1 MVRKS
6 NRITLKRLTV
16 YLSEHLRRAVNR
28 IAKSYKPTV
37 RHREGI
43 NNRGHIGVKHL
54 LLVKILTRHKNL
66 KLNSRILKYL
76 TRVRYRVLAFRHF
89 FGNISVH
96 LIVSA
101 VHSLSLRVRSALHI
115 VLSGHIKRLSGE
127 AVDYSL
133 YHDIVCVILK
143 GVIKTVHMVAVSVAE
158 HPSRYHGL
166 TAANVLLAERVVY
179 TISIHSAV
187 YNEESSVK
195 QSDHKRGETNEAD
208 VRLSYRLKGLSLT
221 GERRVSYAVNRNKN
235 VRYVANYVLINVL
248 IAYIR
253 YVNYVFSVKVG
264 REKISVRGV

>member
-1 MVRKS
+1 MHFVISASHPLTLDIRKS
-6 NRITLKRLTV
+6 
-16 YLSEHLRRAVNR
+16 
-28 IAKSYKPTV
+28 
-37 RHREGI
+37 
-43 NNRGHIGVKHL
+43 
-54 LLVKILTRHKNL
+54 
-66 KLNSRILKYL
+66 
-76 TRVRYRVLAFRHF
+76 
-89 FGNISVH
+89 
-96 LIVSA
+96 
-101 VHSLSLRVRSALHI
+101 LHI
-115 VLSGHIKRLSGE
+115 ILIGQIKLLSGE
-127 AVDYSL
+127 SVDYSL
-133 YHDIVCVILK
+133 YHNVICVILK
-143 GVIKTVHMVAVSVAE
+143 RMIEAVHMVAVCVAE
-158 HPSRYHGL
+158 HPCSYNRL
-166 TAANVLLAERVVY
+166 TAENVLRTERVVY